1 MKWRRVTDIRP
12 VGKPNNTQ
20 PLAATR
26 IRRAKLKAKRFF
38 SGVLAAG
45 IITAAFGA
53 SAQDINTT
61 KSTNYNSGE
70 EMARRVVKSQDKI
83 NERIDSLIKNA
94 QVELNGLGLATEENL
109 YLISNLGK
117 CLKIMNKDSHS
128 PRDEKFIE
136 RLMNKEEILKDTH
149 GEESYDYVMEKLREL
164 VKPSVDVDSVE
175 KEYGVV
181 GVMAEVLSKYE
192 KSGGKP
198 VFESGTL
205 NDSEYGF
212 LRALLAQGVPA
223 EEYARGAAAKPAD
236 LSAVPMKELEGPPST
251 KKTTNYPSFIE
262 KMELIK
268 LISDYKEN
276 PNDWAL
282 QKMVYRINYL
292 RDEKSKLEHGQAD
305 AEIAELNKWIASLGI
320 ETKGKN
326 DVQKALFGI
335 AMVRNGM
342 AMIHNMYNSVAPNDK
357 TLTKYLTAVSKNKNL
372 FNIYKKYL
380 SALDAT
386 SANLFEGIK
395 TRDSVYINKV
405 QNRIDSRLGLAEVK
419 RAQAQWFTD
428 YFPMVSPQM
437 EDMKMSQL
445 EAQMYDKS
453 SNMSPIAALAFYKY
467 LETVYNS
474 GLDSMEEKRLV
485 VSTVSKLNAVSPT
498 LIPRYFQAIQNL
510 AEICEGDADVF
521 RDAMTVISTRIDME
535 TNPIT
540 SRLSPASLFP
550 EGMNVRRVVTR
561 LDNALQEIAKIE
573 KSALSQYERMELMD
587 DKVYIHR
594 APPHS
599 IEQKPPGY
607 APRLLTPLD
616 RGRRFIPPYFMPHRI
631 PFPSTGTPYT
641 AGGLKTSP
649 MSYGGGL
656 TMPQFRQLSVPT
668 WATAV
673 GQAFKNYVEPQHPLV
688 PINEYLPGVNISS
701 LSHTRLMME
710 INKAFI
716 PTDMPQYGG
725 PLIGGGG
732 FAGVAG
738 KEKTVE
744 TEEGP
749 EKEWDVG
756 AATAGALITPTGGVL
771 WGGGMEEDQRVFGG
785 IGALAVP
792 IGKLPIAS
800 GGMSDE
806 EKVSGID
813 SALAGYEQSLAAD
826 DESKELLINTIATHW
841 NPTNPSQSL
850 AVVNMIENVEGKQ
863 VMTARYYYIQKDGTI
878 FEIKGGKNDF
888 VDALNYVAG
897 FGNQAFDTPTTYAWN
912 VEPTIDRGGGAIAF
926 DIEKTAWL
934 GHVQAVP
941 FIKEKGA
948 DQPLL
953 LQWTPAEATTVKKMD
968 AAGKVKSTDIHVI
981 ALPGKMLTIQRPGE
995 EGKTFEDKYVIQD
1008 VDYTMRRVKE
1018 KSAWQLDMGVGL
1030 GESHTGETSERE
1042 AEETMFGKGGFF
1054 IKSQSRETKFDRRGG
1069 GLFYEAGSSNME
1081 AMALMSESESVQQYI
1096 HSLHRIGG
1104 TLYGA
1109 KHSEKKDGLVMGGLI
1124 HVVEQLQKTSEQEGQ
1139 AGEMGHNQVFWRTV
1153 GFLKSLESG
1162 SGARLDVSRISG
1174 LDQMMADYEEL
1185 RRDVGNNPMQAGEL
1199 TSDFYEK
1206 YEQSIEKV
1214 WNYYNLGIQ
1223 VNNDWSLDVVL
1234 VTIEEKEKWW
1244 EQDLNMVQGRTLVDW
1259 ESGFWRA
1266 YASVPIWGPYGT
1278 QGGEAKGI
1286 VGTGVGQELFNGFWF
1301 QRAAVDAGV
1310 LLVKTVVSETVEAE
1324 GEKWAWK
1331 DPGMF
1336 VEGAVRV
1343 FSNILEDAN
1352 DYRRLMTEYNE
1363 YVSQIRRGNFSG
1375 IPPEIRNTICDAL
1388 DTDVIP
1394 EQLVDEIRAGENH
1407 IIMESVQKAAV
1418 EDELWS
1424 EWFYDRKSTIQED
1437 FDGHVRW
1444 YLGTSGYFY
1453 ADKTRWD
1460 IATFVEHV
1468 SGFKIYA
1475 AVTKTE
1481 GEMMTV
1487 EGPVQKEELG
1497 AYTGAEFETKDW
1509 RLGVMGN
1516 ITDNVDLGAA
1526 VSLEYKFGPEEY
1538 GYFRVGL
1545 YGFVHSETI
1554 PQYTAPMYT
1563 PSIRTAIPEFGAGMY
1578 FQIGEGSYMP
1588 YPMSTPTGETPI
1600 GP

>member
-1 MKWRRVTDIRP
+1 MKWRRINDVP
-12 VGKPNNTQ
+12 QVGKKSIADASA
-20 PLAATR
+20 AATR
-26 IRRAKLKAKRFF
+26 IGKVRIEAKRFF

-45 IITAAFGA
+45 IFAAAFGA

-61 KSTNYNSGE
+61 KATNYNSGE
-70 EMARRVVKSQDKI
+70 EMARRVVKSKNKL
-83 NERIDSLIKNA
+83 NERVDSLINDA
-94 QVELNGLGLATEENL
+94 ERELNTMGLATEENL
-109 YLISNLGK
+109 YLLSNLGK
-117 CLKIMNKDSHS
+117 CLKIMNKES
-128 PRDEKFIE
+128 PSPKDEKFIE
-136 RLMNKEEILKDTH
+136 RLMNKEEILKNTQ
-149 GEESYDYVMEKLREL
+149 GEDAYNYVTKEKLREYI
-164 VKPSVDVDSVE
+164 KCTVE
-175 KEYGVV
+175 AESCKEEYSVV
-181 GVMAEVLSKYE
+181 GVMVEVLSKYE
-192 KSGGKP
+192 KMGGKQ
-198 VFESGTL
+198 VFEDGTL
-205 NDSEYGF
+205 NDSKYGF
-212 LRALLAQGVPA
+212 LRAVLAQAVPV
-223 EEYARGAAAKPAD
+223 EEYERGAEAKPAD
-236 LSAVPMKELEGPPST
+236 LSSVPTKELEGPPST
-251 KKTTNYPSFIE
+251 TTNYPSFIE
-262 KMELIK
+262 DMALTK
-268 LISDYKEN
+268 LISAYKEN

-292 RDEKSKLEHGQAD
+292 GDEKSKLEHAEAD

-320 ETKGKN
+320 ETKGAN
-326 DVQKALFGI
+326 DVRKALYGI
-335 AMVRNGM
+335 GMVRNGM
-342 AMIHNMYNSVAPNDK
+342 AMLHNMYNTVAPEDK

-372 FNIYKKYL
+372 FAVYTKYL

-395 TRDSVYINKV
+395 TSDSAYIDKV
-405 QNRIDSRLGLAEVK
+405 QNRIDSRLGLEEVK

-437 EDMKMSQL
+437 EGMEMSQL
-445 EAQMYDKS
+445 EAQMYDKIAT
-453 SNMSPIAALAFYKY
+453 MSPIAALAFFNY
-467 LETVYNS
+467 LEAVYSS

-485 VSTVSKLNAVSPT
+485 VSTVSKLNAASPT
-498 LIPRYFQAIQNL
+498 LIPRYFQAIQNI

-535 TNPIT
+535 TDPLT

-561 LDNALQEIAKIE
+561 LDTALQEIAKID
-573 KSALSQYERMELMD
+573 KSALSQYERLELTNDMLR
-587 DKVYIHR
+587 IHQP
-594 APPHS
+594 PPHS

-607 APRLLTPLD
+607 SLGLLTPLD
-616 RGRRFIPPYFMPHRI
+616 RGRRFIPPYFMPRRI
-631 PFPSTGTPYT
+631 PFPATGTPYT
-641 AGGLKTSP
+641 AGGLRTSP
-649 MSYGGGL
+649 MSYGGGV
-656 TMPQFRQLSVPT
+656 TMSQFRQFSVPT
-668 WATAV
+668 WASAV
-673 GQAFKNYVEPQHPLV
+673 GQAFENYVEPQHPLV

-701 LSHTRLMME
+701 LSPTRLIME

-716 PTDMPQYGG
+716 PTDMPEYGG
-725 PLIGGGG
+725 KIIGGGG
-732 FAGVAG
+732 FAGLAG
-738 KEKTVE
+738 KK
-744 TEEGP
+744 P
-749 EKEWDVG
+749 EDEWDVG
-756 AATAGALITPTGGVL
+756 FATAGALITPTGGVM
-771 WGGGMEEDQRVFGG
+771 WGGGMEEDQRAFGG

-800 GGMSDE
+800 GGVSDE
-806 EKVSGID
+806 EKVAGID

-826 DESKELLINTIATHW
+826 DESKELLVNTVATHW
-841 NPTNPSQSL
+841 NQKPGQSSQSL
-850 AVVNMIENVEGKQ
+850 AVVNMLENVEGKQ

-926 DIEKTAWL
+926 DIENTAWL

-941 FIKEKGA
+941 FLKEKGA

-953 LQWTPAEATTVKKMD
+953 LQWTPAEATTVKKLD
-968 AAGKVKSTDIHVI
+968 ATGKVKSTDIHVI
-981 ALPGKMLTIQRPGE
+981 ALPGKMLTIQREGE
-995 EGKTFEDKYVIQD
+995 GGETFEDKYVLQD
-1008 VDYTMRRVKE
+1008 VNYTMRRVKE
-1018 KSAWQLDMGVGL
+1018 KSAWELDIGAGL
-1030 GESHTGETSERE
+1030 GESSTGETSERE
-1042 AEETMFGKGGFF
+1042 AEETLFGKGGFF
-1054 IKSQSRETKFDRRGG
+1054 IKTQSRESKFDRGGG

-1081 AMALMSESESVQQYI
+1081 AMAMMSEAEGVQEYI
-1096 HSLHRIGG
+1096 HSLHRVGA

-1109 KHSEKKDGLVMGGLI
+1109 KPSEKHDGLVMGGLI
-1124 HVVEQLQKTSEQEGQ
+1124 HVVEQLQETSEEEGQ
-1139 AGEMGHNQVFWRTV
+1139 AGEIEHNQVFWRTV
-1153 GFLKSLESG
+1153 GLIKSLESG

-1174 LDQMMADYEEL
+1174 LDRMMADYEEL
-1185 RRDVGNNPMQAGEL
+1185 RREAGNNPLQAGEL

-1206 YEQSIEKV
+1206 YEKSIKNV

-1223 VNNDWSLDVVL
+1223 VNNDWSLDIVL
-1234 VTIEEKEKWW
+1234 ITVEEKEEWW

-1266 YASVPIWGPYGT
+1266 FASVPIWGPYGT
-1278 QGGEAKGI
+1278 QSGNATGI

-1324 GEKWAWK
+1324 GEKWVWK
-1331 DPGMF
+1331 EPGAF

-1375 IPPEIRNTICDAL
+1375 IPPEIRNQICDAL
-1388 DTDVIP
+1388 DTDIIP
-1394 EQLVDEIRAGENH
+1394 EKLVEEIRAGENRV
-1407 IIMESVQKAAV
+1407 IMESVQMAAV

-1424 EWFYDRKSTIQED
+1424 EWFYDRKSTIQKK
-1437 FDGHVRW
+1437 FDGNVRM
-1444 YLGTSGYFY
+1444 YLGASGYFY
-1453 ADKTRWD
+1453 SDKTRWD
-1460 IATFVEHV
+1460 VAAFVEHV

-1475 AVTKTE
+1475 AVTQTK

-1487 EGPVQKEELG
+1487 EGTPVQGEELG
-1497 AYTGAEFETKDW
+1497 AYTGAELEIKDW
-1509 RLGVMGN
+1509 RLGIMGN
-1516 ITDNVDLGAA
+1516 ITDAIDLGAA
-1526 VSLEYKFGPEEY
+1526 MSLEYKFGPEEY
-1538 GYFRVGL
+1538 GYFRVGM

-1554 PQYTAPMYT
+1554 PQYTAPMYE
-1563 PSIRTAIPEFGAGMY
+1563 PVIRTAIPEFGAGLY

-1588 YPMSTPTGETPI
+1588 YPMSVTTPTGETPI